1 MATKSKR
8 LVPARAIH
16 PGEVLREELLE
27 RGIKQKD
34 FAQTIGVQPT
44 HLNEFIK
51 GKRNLNDNL
60 AIKLE
65 KALGIS
71 YKNWMSLHTG
81 YLYDYKIIAEK
92 KNEEQKAREFES
104 ACSDMF
110 NLNLLYKRLNISLLP
125 CVDRVSK
132 IKNMLSFDLLSAE
145 NLRMQVTGLYK
156 HSEKVQIDE
165 KNMLT
170 WLILNHI
177 EISNTPK
184 LQIQYNKGNAYK
196 AACEISEMANRRSLS
211 IEDIKEHLNNYGI
224 QYINVKKLD
233 KAPIDAFSTIANE
246 HPVITVTYRY
256 NDMDK
261 LVFDI
266 LHELCHIDRHLSND
280 QTAFISVDGLYSNDP
295 REKEANEFARQML
308 IPDNVWNDIM
318 GIGCKSLSPYKIVKT
333 IAQAAESRGV
343 SPSIAVARYKHDT
356 NWYNTSSYR
365 SPRIFQSQP

>member
-34 FAQTIGVQPT
+34 FAQMIGVQPT

-51 GKRNLNDNL
+51 GKRNLNEEL

-71 YKNWMSLHTG
+71 YKNWMNLHNG
-81 YLYDYKIIAEK
+81 YIYDCKAIEERK
-92 KNEEQKAREFES
+92 SDEQKAVDFEN

-110 NLNLLYKRLNISLLP
+110 NLKLLYKKLNMSLMY
-125 CVDRVSK
+125 CVERVAQ
-132 IKNMLSFDLLSAE
+132 IKSMVSFDLLSAE
-145 NLRMQVTGLYK
+145 ELRLQVTGLYK

-165 KNMLT
+165 RNMLT
-170 WLILNHI
+170 WLILNN
-177 EISNTPK
+177 ISITEAP
-184 LQIQYNKGNAYK
+184 LLSTSYDKGNALK
-196 AACEISEMANRRSLS
+196 AASEIATMANARTLT
-211 IEDIKEHLNNYGI
+211 IETIKGCLNKYGI
-224 QYINVKKLD
+224 QYIEVAKLD

-261 LVFDI
+261 LAFDV
-266 LHELCHIDRHLSND
+266 LHELCHIDRHLTKD
-280 QTAFISVDGLYSNDP
+280 QTAFISIDDGSYSTDP
-295 REKEANEFARQML
+295 KEKEANEFARQTL
-308 IPDNVWNDIM
+308 IPDAIWGDIM
-318 GIGCKSLSPYKIVKT
+318 RVGCKSLSPFKIVKT
-333 IAQAAESRGV
+333 IAIAAESKGI

-356 NWYNTSSYR
+356 NWYNTSAYR
-365 SPRIFQSQP
+365 SPKIS

>member
-34 FAQTIGVQPT
+34 FAQMIGVQPT

-51 GKRNLNDNL
+51 GKRNLNEDL

-71 YKNWMSLHTG
+71 YKNWMSLHNG
-81 YLYDYKIIAEK
+81 YVYDCKAIEEK
-92 KNEEQKAREFES
+92 KSNEQKATEFEA
-104 ACSDMF
+104 ACGDMF
-110 NLNLLYKRLNISLLP
+110 NLKVLYKRLNMSLMP
-125 CVDRVSK
+125 CAERVAQLKS
-132 IKNMLSFDLLSAE
+132 IVSFDLLSAE
-145 NLRMQVTGLYK
+145 ELKMQVAGLYK

-170 WLILNHI
+170 WLILNN
-177 EISNTPK
+177 ISIAEAPTLP
-184 LQIQYNKGNAYK
+184 IQYNKGNALK
-196 AACEISEMANRRSLS
+196 AASEIAAMANARTLT
-211 IEDIKEHLNNYGI
+211 IETIKESLNKYGI
-224 QYINVKKLD
+224 LYIEVLKLD
-233 KAPIDAFSTIANE
+233 KAPIDAFSTMADA

-261 LVFDI
+261 LVFDV
-266 LHELCHIDRHLSND
+266 LHELCHIDRHLTKE
-280 QTAFISVDGLYSNDP
+280 QTAFISVDDGSYATDP
-295 REKEANEFARQML
+295 REKEANEFARQTL
-308 IPDNVWNDIM
+308 IPDTVWGDIM
-318 GIGCKSLSPYKIVKT
+318 KVGCKSLSPFKIVKT
-333 IAQAAESRGV
+333 IAVTAESKGI

-356 NWYNTSSYR
+356 NWYNTSAYR
-365 SPRIFQSQP
+365 SPKIS